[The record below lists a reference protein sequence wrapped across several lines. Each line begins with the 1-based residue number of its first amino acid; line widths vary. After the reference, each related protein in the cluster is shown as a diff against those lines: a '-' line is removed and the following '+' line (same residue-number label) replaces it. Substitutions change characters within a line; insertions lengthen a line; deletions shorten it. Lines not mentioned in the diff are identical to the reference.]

1 MFGLDK
7 VKKTSS
13 KTKNTALR
21 LCITA
26 MFAALLVGGKEA
38 LAAIPNVEMVT
49 LIIASCAFVF
59 GASVAVPA
67 VFVFI
72 ALDMV
77 IYGMGTWIIQY
88 IVHWN
93 AVALSFCLLKKL
105 VKNKILTVVLATV
118 IAVVLTAAFGV
129 MTSAVDTVIGFVNGG
144 FFVDFSNFAKRFA
157 AVYVAGISFYVTHVV
172 CNAVLFPVAFYP
184 LVLLFQKAKQRA
196 FPPCEKEVGEQ
207 APDSTDETEQ
217 FE

>member
-1 MFGLDK
+1 M
-7 VKKTSS
+7 KKSS
-13 KTKNTALR
+13 AKTKNTALR

-38 LAAIPNVEMVT
+38 LAAIPNVEIVT
-49 LIIASCAFVF
+49 LITAACAFVF

-77 IYGMGTWIIQY
+77 IYGMGTWIFQY
-88 IVHWN
+88 AVHWN
-93 AVALSFCLLKKL
+93 AVVLCFCLLKKL

-118 IAVVLTAAFGV
+118 IVVVLTALFGV

-144 FFVDFSNFAKRFA
+144 FVVNFSNFAKRFA
-157 AVYVAGISFYVTHVV
+157 AVYAAGISFYITHVV

-184 LVLLFQKAKQRA
+184 LVLLFQKAKRRA
-196 FPPCEKEVGEQ
+196 FPDIENTNEPICETDLPQ
-207 APDSTDETEQ
+207 TDETK
-217 FE
+217 